1 MLSIS
6 ANDRSEYEALRL
18 IILREL
24 MSKNLAPARKVQ
36 LEENLKRLD
45 AYLG

>member
-6 ANDRSEYEALRL
+6 TSDRAEYEALRL

-24 MSKNLAPARKVQ
+24 MSKDLAPARKIQ

-45 AYLG
+45 AYIG